1 MNETKR
7 GKGGAGQKIV
17 IIGGVAAGPKAAC
30 RVKRLMQDAEVTI
43 IDEDSLISYGGC
55 GIPYFVSG
63 DVSDESELRSTSF
76 HMVRNEDFFQ
86 RAKGVK
92 TLTRT
97 RALAIDRKN
106 KVVQVEQVETGIKQE
121 LAYDKLML
129 ATGSRPFVL
138 PIPGVELD
146 GLFTISNLHKAIEI
160 KKRIAAGKVSKA
172 VVIGGGAIGV
182 EMAEALTDLWGVET
196 TLLEFMPQLL
206 PRIVDYPMAAMLARH
221 LREKGVAVHLGEGAA
236 EIIGAEGK
244 VTGVRTAAR
253 ALEADLVIMAA
264 GVRPRSEL
272 AQAAGL
278 QVSPMGAIVVNERM
292 QTSDPFIYA
301 GGDCVEVRHLV
312 SGKKFYAP
320 LGSLANKE
328 GRVAGDNMAGIPSV
342 FKGAVGSFIMKA
354 FDVCI
359 GATGLSLDVALAEGF
374 DADVALTS
382 PSDRAHF
389 FPTVDTVVFQM
400 VFDRRSR
407 RVLGLQ
413 GFGPMGDGIS
423 ARIDA
428 AAALLGQGASIDDF
442 ATLEMA
448 YAPPFSAAIDS
459 INAAAFVADNL
470 CDGRLRKIPV
480 VSFLQWM
487 EDFKDQPDWVAL
499 DIRHPK
505 EVAPF
510 VEKFGSSLWIAM
522 PYNEVRARYQEL
534 PKDKTMIVLCDAG
547 TRSFEV
553 QSFLDGAGYK
563 NNLVLSGGFNVVRR
577 IGVDWYPE

>member
-1 MNETKR
+1 MEKKTMRKKM
-7 GKGGAGQKIV
+7 GEKII

-55 GIPYFVSG
+55 GIPYYVSG

-76 HMVRNEDFFQ
+76 HMVRNETFFKD
-86 RAKGVK
+86 AKGVN

-97 RALAIDRKN
+97 RVLAIDRKK
-106 KVVQVEQVETGIKQE
+106 KVVQVEHVETGVKQS

-138 PIPGVELD
+138 PIPGVDLD
-146 GLFTISNLHKAIEI
+146 GVFTLSNLHKAIEI
-160 KKRIAAGKVSKA
+160 KKRIAGGKVGRA
-172 VVIGGGAIGV
+172 VIIGGGAIGV

-196 TLLEFMPQLL
+196 TLVEFMDQLL
-206 PRIVDYPMAAMLARH
+206 PRIVDFPMAAMLAKH
-221 LREKGVAVHLGEGAA
+221 LRDKGVTVHLGEGAA
-236 EIIGAEGK
+236 EILGAEGK
-244 VTGVRTAAR
+244 VTGVRTSAR
-253 ALEADLVIMAA
+253 TLDADLVIMAA

-272 AQAAGL
+272 ARDAGL

-301 GGDCVEVRHLV
+301 AGDCIEIRHLV
-312 SGKKFYAP
+312 TGKKFYAP

-359 GATGLSLDVALAEGF
+359 GATGLSLDVALAEGY
-374 DADVALTS
+374 DADVSLTA

-389 FPTVDTVVFQM
+389 FPTVDNVVFQM
-400 VFDRRSR
+400 VFDRRTR

-428 AAALLGQGASIDDF
+428 AAALVGTGATIDDF
-442 ATLEMA
+442 GTLEMA

-459 INAAAFVADNL
+459 INAAAYVADNI
-470 CDGRLRKIPV
+470 CDGRLRKIPMV
-480 VSFLQWM
+480 NFLQWM
-487 EDFKDQPDWVAL
+487 EDLSAQPDWVAL

-505 EVAPF
+505 EVGPF
-510 VEKFGSSLWIAM
+510 VEKFGSERWLGI

-534 PKDKTMIVLCDAG
+534 PANKTMIVLCDAG
-547 TRSFEV
+547 TRSFEI
-553 QSFLDGAGYK
+553 QSFLDSVGLR
-563 NNLVLSGGFNVVRR
+563 NSLVLSGGFNVVRK
-577 IGVDWYPE
+577 IGAAWYPE

>member
-1 MNETKR
+1 MSNN
-7 GKGGAGQKIV
+7 AGEKIV

-55 GIPYFVSG
+55 GIPYYVSG

-76 HMVRNEDFFQ
+76 HMVRNESFFKD
-86 RAKGVK
+86 AKGVE

-106 KVVQVEQVETGIKQE
+106 KVVQLEHVETGVRQS

-138 PIPGVELD
+138 PIPGVDLD
-146 GLFTISNLHKAIEI
+146 GVFTISNLHKAIEI
-160 KKRIAAGKVSKA
+160 KKRIAAGKVARA
-172 VVIGGGAIGV
+172 VVIGGGAIGI
-182 EMAEALTDLWGVET
+182 EMAEALTDLWEVET
-196 TLLEFMPQLL
+196 TLIEFMDQLL
-206 PRIVDYPMAAMLARH
+206 PRIVDFPMAAMLTSH
-221 LREKGVAVHLGEGAA
+221 LREKGVTVFLSEGAA
-236 EIIGAEGK
+236 EILGAEGK
-244 VTGVRTAAR
+244 VTGVRTAHR
-253 ALEADLVIMAA
+253 TIEADLVIMAA

-272 AQAAGL
+272 ARDAGL
-278 QVSPMGAIVVNERM
+278 QLSSMGAIVVNERM
-292 QTSDPFIYA
+292 QTSDPLIYA
-301 GGDCVEVRHLV
+301 AGDCIEVRHLV

-328 GRVAGDNMAGIPSV
+328 GRVVGDNMAGIPSV

-359 GATGLSLDVALAEGF
+359 GATGLSLDVALAEGY
-374 DADVALTS
+374 DADVALTA

-389 FPTVDTVVFQM
+389 FPTEAIVVFQM
-400 VFDRRSR
+400 VFDRRTR

-428 AAALLGQGASIDDF
+428 AAALVSTGATIDDF
-442 ATLEMA
+442 GTLEMA

-459 INAAAFVADNL
+459 INAAAYVADNI
-470 CDGRLRKIPV
+470 CDGRLRKIPMA
-480 VSFLQWM
+480 SFLQWM
-487 EDFKDQPDWVAL
+487 EDFAVQPDWLAL

-505 EVAPF
+505 EVGPF
-510 VEKFGSSLWIAM
+510 IEKFGPERWLGI
-522 PYNEVRARYQEL
+522 PYNEVRARYREL
-534 PKDKTMIVLCDAG
+534 PADKTMIVLCDAG
-547 TRSFEV
+547 TRSFEI
-553 QSFLDGAGYK
+553 QSFLDSVGLGMT
-563 NNLVLSGGFNVVRR
+563 LVLSGGFNVVRK
-577 IGVDWYPE
+577 IGVDWYPQ

>member
-1 MNETKR
+1 MNQKTGE
-7 GKGGAGQKIV
+7 KIV
-17 IIGGVAAGPKAAC
+17 VIGGVAAGPKAAC
-30 RVKRLMQDAEVTI
+30 RVKRLMQDAQVTI
-43 IDEDSLISYGGC
+43 VDEDSLISYGGC
-55 GIPYFVSG
+55 GIPYYVSG
-63 DVSDESELRSTSF
+63 DVSDEAELRSTSF
-76 HMVRNEDFFQ
+76 HMVRNEGFFKD
-86 RAKGVK
+86 AKGVQA
-92 TLTRT
+92 LTRT
-97 RALAIDRKN
+97 RALAIDRKK
-106 KVVQVEQVETGIKQE
+106 KVVQVEQVESGERLEI
-121 LAYDKLML
+121 AYDKLML

-146 GLFTISNLHKAIEI
+146 GVFTISNLHKAIEI
-160 KKRIAAGKVSKA
+160 KKRIAGGKVGRA
-172 VVIGGGAIGV
+172 VVIGGGAIGI

-196 TLLEFMPQLL
+196 TLIEYMDQLL
-206 PRIVDYPMAAMLARH
+206 PRIVDFPMAAMLACH
-221 LREKGVAVHLGEGAA
+221 LREKGVTVYLGEGAS
-236 EIIGAEGK
+236 EILGADGK

-253 ALEADLVIMAA
+253 TLDADLVIMAA

-272 AQAAGL
+272 ARDAGL
-278 QVSPMGAIVVNERM
+278 QISPMGAIVVNERM

-342 FKGAVGSFIMKA
+342 FRGAVGSFIMKA

-359 GATGLSLDVALAEGF
+359 GATGLSLDVARAEGY
-374 DADVALTS
+374 DADVALTA

-389 FPTVDTVVFQM
+389 FPTESIIVLQM

-428 AAALLGQGASIDDF
+428 AAALIGNRASIDDF
-442 ATLEMA
+442 GILEMA
-448 YAPPFSAAIDS
+448 YAPPFSSAIDS
-459 INAAAFVADNL
+459 INAVAYVADNL
-470 CDGRLRKIPV
+470 CDGRLRKLSMQ
-480 VSFLQWM
+480 SFLSWM
-487 EDFKDQPDWVAL
+487 DDFSSQPDWLIL

-510 VEKFGSSLWIAM
+510 VEKFGAQRWLAI
-522 PYNEVRARYQEL
+522 PYNQVRARYREL
-534 PKDKTMIVLCDAG
+534 PVDTTLIILCDAG
-547 TRSFEV
+547 TRSFEI
-553 QSFLDGAGYK
+553 QSFLSSVGWD
-563 NNLVLSGGFNVVRR
+563 NTLVLSGGMNVVRR
-577 IGVDWYPE
+577 IGVDWYP

>member
-1 MNETKR
+1 MSKNTGE
-7 GKGGAGQKIV
+7 KII

-55 GIPYFVSG
+55 GIPYYVSG

-76 HMVRNEDFFQ
+76 HMVRNEAFFKD
-86 RAKGVK
+86 AKGVN

-97 RALAIDRKN
+97 RALIIDRKK
-106 KVVQVEQVETGIKQE
+106 KVVQVEHVETGVKQSI
-121 LAYDKLML
+121 AYDKLML

-138 PIPGVELD
+138 PIPGVDLD
-146 GLFTISNLHKAIEI
+146 GVFTLSDLHKAIEI
-160 KKRIAAGKVSKA
+160 KKRIAGGKVARA

-182 EMAEALTDLWGVET
+182 EMAEALTDLWRVET
-196 TLLEFMPQLL
+196 TLIEFMDQLL
-206 PRIVDYPMAAMLARH
+206 PHIVDFPIAAMLAKH
-221 LREKGVAVHLGEGAA
+221 LRDKGVTVHLGEGAA
-236 EIIGAEGK
+236 EIMGAEGK
-244 VTGVRTAAR
+244 VTGVRTSAR
-253 ALEADLVIMAA
+253 ALDADLVIMAT

-272 AQAAGL
+272 ARDAGL
-278 QVSPMGAIVVNERM
+278 QLSPMGAIVVNERM

-301 GGDCVEVRHLV
+301 AGDCIEVRHLV

-354 FDVCI
+354 FDVCV
-359 GATGLSLDVALAEGF
+359 GTTGLSLDAALAEGY
-374 DADVALTS
+374 DADVALTA

-389 FPTVDTVVFQM
+389 FPTVDNVVFQM
-400 VFDRRSR
+400 VFDRRTR

-413 GFGPMGDGIS
+413 GFGPMGDGIL

-428 AAALLGQGASIDDF
+428 AAALVGTGATINDF
-442 ATLEMA
+442 GTLEMA

-459 INAAAFVADNL
+459 INAAAYVADNI
-470 CDGRLRKIPV
+470 CDGRLRKIFMT
-480 VSFLQWM
+480 SFLQWM
-487 EDFKDQPDWVAL
+487 EDLSTQPDWVAL
-499 DIRHPK
+499 DVRHPK
-505 EVAPF
+505 EVGPF
-510 VEKFGSSLWIAM
+510 VEKFGGERWLGI

-534 PKDKTMIVLCDAG
+534 PANKTMIVLCDAG

-553 QSFLDGAGYK
+553 QSFLDSVGLR
-563 NNLVLSGGFNVVRR
+563 NSLVLSGGFNVVRK
-577 IGVDWYPE
+577 IGVAWYPE

>member
-1 MNETKR
+1 M
-7 GKGGAGQKIV
+7 GKNMGEKIV

-55 GIPYFVSG
+55 GIPYYVSG

-76 HMVRNEDFFQ
+76 HMVRNENFFKE
-86 RAKGVK
+86 AKGVE

-97 RALAIDRKN
+97 RALSIDRKN
-106 KVVQVEQVETGIKQE
+106 KVVHVEHVETGEQQG
-121 LAYDKLML
+121 LHYDKLML

-138 PIPGVELD
+138 PIPGVDLD
-146 GLFTISNLHKAIEI
+146 GVFTISNLHKAIEI
-160 KKRIAAGKVSKA
+160 KKRIAAGKVARA

-196 TLLEFMPQLL
+196 TLVEFMDQLL
-206 PRIVDYPMAAMLARH
+206 PRIVDFPMAAMLAKH
-221 LREKGVAVHLGEGAA
+221 LRDKGVTVHLGEGAA
-236 EIIGAEGK
+236 EIMGVEGK
-244 VTGVRTAAR
+244 VTAVRTAHR
-253 ALEADLVIMAA
+253 TLDADLVIMAA

-272 AQAAGL
+272 ARDAGL
-278 QVSPMGAIVVNERM
+278 QISPMGAIVVNERM

-301 GGDCVEVRHLV
+301 GGDCIEVRHLV

-328 GRVAGDNMAGIPSV
+328 GRVVGDNMAGIPSV

-359 GATGLSLDVALAEGF
+359 GATGLSLDVALAEGY
-374 DADVALTS
+374 DADVALTA
-382 PSDRAHF
+382 PADRAHF
-389 FPTVDTVVFQM
+389 FPTVDNVVFQM
-400 VFDRRSR
+400 VFDRRTR

-428 AAALLGQGASIDDF
+428 AAALVGTGATIDDF
-442 ATLEMA
+442 GTLEMA

-459 INAAAFVADNL
+459 INAAAYVADNI
-470 CDGRLRKIPV
+470 CDGRLRKIPMV
-480 VSFLQWM
+480 PFLQWM
-487 EDFKDQPDWVAL
+487 EDFTRQPDWVAL

-505 EVAPF
+505 EVGPF
-510 VEKFGSSLWIAM
+510 VEKFGKERWLGI
-522 PYNEVRARYQEL
+522 PYNEMRDRYHEL
-534 PKDKTMIVLCDAG
+534 PNDKMMIVLCDAG

-553 QSFLDGAGYK
+553 QSFLDSVGLQK
-563 NNLVLSGGFNVVRR
+563 SLVLSGGFNVVRK